1 MEIVEFFNTND
12 PRAQRLSQRGRDPTL
27 CSDASE
33 WKDESFRTSRI
44 EICSKWAHVKENQ
57 WDFCPQAEWGGSPEI
72 KLLSIILQR
81 DIVIFNDGG
90 IERGAGTWQ
99 DSAGV
104 IINTPLLEK
113 NGASNTSRI
122 LPNTERDGCLH
133 CLQTRHNANS
143 TIYLLWNGAHYC
155 PILVPSTHMGPLC
168 EGSWPAD
175 QVSGGNGKG
184 DGRKRGGGKRRSRS
198 SGHQSPAPEAAPK
211 TKRARY
217 TR

>member
-1 MEIVEFFNTND
+1 M
-12 PRAQRLSQRGRDPTL
+12 
-27 CSDASE
+27 
-33 WKDESFRTSRI
+33 
-44 EICSKWAHVKENQ
+44 
-57 WDFCPQAEWGGSPEI
+57 
-72 KLLSIILQR
+72 
-81 DIVIFNDGG
+81 
-90 IERGAGTWQ
+90 
-99 DSAGV
+99 
-104 IINTPLLEK
+104 IINTPLLDK

-155 PILVPSTHMGPLC
+155 PTFVPSTYMGPLC

-184 DGRKRGGGKRRSRS
+184 GGRKRGAGGGKKRSP
-198 SGHQSPAPEAAPK
+198 SGGRQAPAPAPK